1 MTEQSGSPAP
11 TSAVPSGDASKRLLL
26 ADAFELAEFA
36 IEDVTAPRTVDTLA
50 TEVRGAE
57 VGLWQIDAGSAED
70 IEADEVFLV
79 LAGRGQVGFEDGS
92 VIALRPGVLVQ
103 LHAGDVTTWTIEVPL
118 RKLYVAWP

>member
-1 MTEQSGSPAP
+1 MTEKSGSA
-11 TSAVPSGDASKRLLL
+11 AQAAGASGAAGERLLL

-36 IEDVTAPRTVDTLA
+36 ADDATAPRTVDTLA

-57 VGLWQIDAGSAED
+57 VGLWQIDAGLAED
-70 IEADEVFLV
+70 IEVDEVFLV

-92 VIALRPGVLVQ
+92 VLDLRPGVLAR
-103 LHAGDVTTWTIEVPL
+103 LRAGDETTWTIQEPL